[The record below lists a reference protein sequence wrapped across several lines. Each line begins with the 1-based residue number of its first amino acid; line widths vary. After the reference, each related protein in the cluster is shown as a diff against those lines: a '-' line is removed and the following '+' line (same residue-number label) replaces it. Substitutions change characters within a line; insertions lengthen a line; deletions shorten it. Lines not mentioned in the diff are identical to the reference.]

1 MPTRVRPRFGA
12 AVWALLVVALVL
24 RLAFVVATPDYRLTG
39 DARDYDRH
47 ASSIAAGHGYSKTL
61 AYGRP
66 TAFRPPGFPY
76 VLAAVYRVA
85 GVQDAPAQRRIDV
98 ARVAQALV
106 GTIVVALIG
115 LLAAQLWGRRIGLIA
130 LALAA
135 IYLPLIL
142 VGGSVIS
149 EPLFDVFLL
158 GALIA
163 AVQHRRS
170 AARYRFVVLT
180 GALAG
185 LAILTRANAIALLAP
200 LAVAAWDGRPRWAWR
215 SLGPPAVLVV
225 VAALVVAPWTVRN
238 AVVLHA
244 FVPVSTQLGSALA
257 GTYNDEARTD
267 RRDPGSWRSVKH
279 VAAYRSLWARVRQTP
294 EPELERKLRTQ
305 ALRYAADH
313 PLYVAEVGWWSMRR
327 TLDLAGL
334 HRSRH
339 TAASIGIEP
348 GWATAGVV
356 CFWVFGALALA
367 GCATRRA
374 RRTPAF
380 VWAVPVL
387 MLLSVV
393 FLVVETPRYR
403 TPIDPFVILLAALA
417 LVAAA
422 ARARRP
428 QAPPT
433 RCSIGR

>member
-1 MPTRVRPRFGA
+1 MTTRVQPRFGA
-12 AVWALLVVALVL
+12 AVWALLAVALVL
-24 RLAFVVATPDYRLTG
+24 RLAFAVATPDYRLTG
-39 DARDYDRH
+39 DARDYDGH
-47 ASSIAAGHGYSKTL
+47 ARSIAAGEGYSRTL
-61 AYGRP
+61 AHGRP

-76 VLAAVYRVA
+76 VLAAAYRVG
-85 GVQDAPAQRRIDV
+85 GVQETPSQRRIHV
-98 ARVAQALV
+98 ARVAQSLI

-115 LLAAQLWGRRIGLIA
+115 LLAAQLWGRRVGLIA

-170 AARYRFVVLT
+170 AARYRFAVLA

-200 LAVAAWDGRPRWAWR
+200 LAVAAWDGRTRWTWR
-215 SLGPPAVLVV
+215 ALGQPAALIV

-238 AVVLHA
+238 GVVLHA

-257 GTYNDEARTD
+257 GTYNEEARTD
-267 RRDPGSWRSVKH
+267 RRDPGSWRSVQH
-279 VAAYRSLWARVRQTP
+279 VAAYRSLWARIRQTP
-294 EPELERKLRTQ
+294 EPELERRLRAQ

-313 PLYVAEVGWWSMRR
+313 PLYVAEVGWWSTLR

-334 HRSRH
+334 HRSRA
-339 TAASIGIEP
+339 TAATIGIEP
-348 GWATAGVV
+348 GWATAGVF

-374 RRTPAF
+374 RLAPAF

-417 LVAAA
+417 LAA
-422 ARARRP
+422 ARDPHPSKGWR
-428 QAPPT
+428 
-433 RCSIGR
+433 